1 MIKTYG
7 ERGDSL
13 LGRRVKHEIATNNNG
28 IISSKN
34 IPCES
39 KFVLEHTELRFD
51 GPEENYR
58 PWMEFTGYVKSLTGE
73 FPCNIEEIRFS
84 DKKRFDACFRYD
96 FSDDELADLAKK
108 GLFSKGYIERGLN
121 EPDIF
126 FKGNELEFP
135 VLVDVN
141 IVKAKDGPQHAVFV
155 DINSRH
161 YIEIDAESS
170 GYTDGFAQHYAD
182 LKEVKEKEAKE
193 NQEMFMQQEE
203 YIESIG
209 DIELLDVIPENS
221 HMLSFDEKYGD
232 DAYDMGID
240 EENEIS
246 LFDKYGIKEDVDE
259 RNQKYE
265 EELQQ
270 QEQQYK
276 EEQKAKATENAIEQE
291 KEIEKEEAFAAL
303 YEENTESTIE
313 DDDRL
318 LNIDMSDLVEIKEEK
333 EQAAQRKRAHIA
345 RQQQEEIQQIEI
357 PIYESMGV
365 DTPAEQIE
373 EEFNMDEFN
382 L

>member
-13 LGRRVKHEIATNNNG
+13 LGRRVKHEIAINNSG

-51 GPEENYR
+51 GPDENYR
-58 PWMEFTGYVKSLTGE
+58 PWMEFSGYIKSLTGE

-84 DKKRFDACFRYD
+84 EKKRFDSCFRYD
-96 FSDDELADLAKK
+96 FSDDELCELAKK
-108 GLFSKGYIERGLN
+108 GLFSKGYVERGLN

-141 IVKAKDGPQHAVFV
+141 IVKSKNGPQHAVFV
-155 DINSRH
+155 DIQGRH

-170 GYTDGFAQHYAD
+170 GYTEGFAQHYAD
-182 LKEVKEKEAKE
+182 LQEIKIQEAKE

-203 YIESIG
+203 FIESIG
-209 DIELLDVIPENS
+209 DIELLDVVPENS
-221 HMLSFDEKYGD
+221 HMLAFDEKYGD
-232 DAYDMGID
+232 DMGID

-246 LFDKYGIKEDVDE
+246 LFEKYGIKEDVDE

-265 EELQQ
+265 EELQL

-276 EEQKAKATENAIEQE
+276 EEQKAKENAIEQE
-291 KEIEKEEAFAAL
+291 KEIEKEEAIAAL
-303 YEENTESTIE
+303 YKDDIESSIE
-313 DDDRL
+313 DEDRL

-333 EQAAQRKRAHIA
+333 VKAEQRKRAQIA
-345 RQQQEEIQQIEI
+345 RQQHEEMQKIEI
-357 PIYESMGV
+357 PTYESM
-365 DTPAEQIE
+365 DLDALLEELSEE
-373 EEFNMDEFN
+373 EEFNINEFS